1 MEQLTKN
8 FSWEEF
14 IYSYTAE
21 MKGIKNTPPADKID
35 MVKRN
40 AKLLCDNVLQP
51 LRDLMGP
58 LTISS
63 GYSCPELS
71 KILGR
76 KPTSQHCNGMAA
88 DIISNEYSALQL
100 AKTIKQNF
108 HFDQLIFE
116 RRFLK
121 SGKMNEWVHVSY
133 KSEHENR
140 NEVLYSPPS
149 GGYTRGLPS
158 A

>member
-14 IYSYTAE
+14 SYSYTAE
-21 MKGIKNTPPADKID
+21 QRGIKNVPPADKVES
-35 MVKRN
+35 VKKN
-40 AKLLCDNVLQP
+40 ARLLCDNVLQP
-51 LRDLMGP
+51 LRDLIGP
-58 LTISS
+58 ITISS
-63 GYSCPELS
+63 GYSCAELS
-71 KILGR
+71 KVLGR
-76 KPTSQHCNGMAA
+76 KPTSQHCSGMAA
-88 DIISNEYSALQL
+88 DIVSNEYPALQV
-100 AKTIKQNF
+100 AKIIKQNF

-116 RRFLK
+116 RRFNK
-121 SGKMNEWVHVSY
+121 AGKKTEWVHVSY

-158 A
+158 E